1 MWMAA
6 VWLGSLLALSA
17 VTLVFIRKRFGPRY
31 VARQVA
37 HPLALIERSLT
48 DAIGELAAPD
58 AGSAPS
64 TKALPFDAQVFQ
76 EGGAL
81 LPSPRE
87 DVDCFVNPFEPACEK
102 LARIPHGYIASLGPE
117 AASAH
122 LRLLAAM
129 RAWNAAAGRAESPRA
144 LLPTVM
150 AAHLAARELSR
161 YVLPEELDL
170 ARRAADQRILF
181 GLVAPADDAAASTRF
196 LQ

>member
-1 MWMAA
+1 MAA
-6 VWLGSLLALSA
+6 VWLGSLLVLSG
-17 VTLVFIRKRFGPRY
+17 VTLLFIRKRFGPRY

-48 DAIGELAAPD
+48 DAIGELAAESSDMAIDGPR
-58 AGSAPS
+58 
-64 TKALPFDAQVFQ
+64 ALPFDNHVFQ
-76 EGGAL
+76 EGGTL

-87 DVDCFVNPFEPACEK
+87 DVDCFVNPFEPACEQ
-102 LARIPHGYIASLGPE
+102 LARIPHGYIASLGAE

-129 RAWNAAAGRAESPRA
+129 RTWNAAAGRAESPRA

-150 AAHLAARELSR
+150 AAHLAARDLSR
-161 YVLPEELDL
+161 FVMPEELDQ
-170 ARRAADQRILF
+170 ARKAADQRILF
-181 GLVAPADDAAASTRF
+181 GLVAPTDAHAPTAGF

>member
-48 DAIGELAAPD
+48 DAIGELAATETSD
-58 AGSAPS
+58 DVA
-64 TKALPFDAQVFQ
+64 KALPFDAQVFQ

-81 LPSPRE
+81 LPFPRE

-129 RAWNAAAGRAESPRA
+129 RAWNAAAGRPETPRA

-161 YVLPEELDL
+161 YVLPEELDQ

-181 GLVAPADDAAASTRF
+181 GLVAPAEDAAASARF